1 MKEINVEDAVGTVL
15 VHDLTQ
21 IIPKEYKGPRF
32 KKGHVVVKEDIPILL
47 SMGKKRLYVAE
58 KNDSDV
64 HENDAARRI
73 AQVAAGKGILISEP
87 SEGKIELFAEHDGL
101 LKINTEKL
109 SQLLDQDEIM
119 FASIHGN
126 RLVKKGDKLAGTRVI
141 PLFVEERIV
150 KKAEE
155 VCQAGAIAEI
165 KRLSPLKI
173 GIVTTGSE
181 VYSGIIEDKFGPV
194 LVKKFEALGSKVISQ
209 VFSDDDEYMIA
220 AKIKELQEEGVE
232 LVCVTGGMSVDPDDK
247 TPLGI
252 RTAGGQIVTYGAPV
266 LPGAMFML
274 AHIGD
279 LPVVGLP
286 GCVMY
291 SRVSIFD
298 LIIPRLLAGEK
309 VNRQDIKKL
318 AQGGLCLNC
327 QKCIYPECGFGR
339 A

>member
-1 MKEINVEDAVGTVL
+1 M
-15 VHDLTQ
+15 
-21 IIPKEYKGPRF
+21 
-32 KKGHVVVKEDIPILL
+32 
-47 SMGKKRLYVAE
+47 
-58 KNDSDV
+58 
-64 HENDAARRI
+64 
-73 AQVAAGKGILISEP
+73 
-87 SEGKIELFAEHDGL
+87 
-101 LKINTEKL
+101 
-109 SQLLDQDEIM
+109 
-119 FASIHGN
+119 
-126 RLVKKGDKLAGTRVI
+126 
-141 PLFVEERIV
+141 

-155 VCQAGAIAEI
+155 GCQNGPIAEI
-165 KRLSPLKI
+165 KRLSPLRI

-209 VFSDDDEYMIA
+209 VFSDDDEHMIA
-220 AKIKELQEEGVE
+220 AKIKELLEEGVD

-274 AHIGD
+274 AYIDG